1 MIERQAVGF
10 LNENGNL
17 VQWLVSD
24 CKVWELKTIDD
35 ITLFSKDG
43 QFVELNNLD
52 CALGNL
58 AKPVTQ
64 KEAATKLLGAG
75 FSLPVELVHL
85 TEGQYE
91 KSKNI
96 RSKKRPKPKRVTA
109 SKGLG
114 KFLKAS
120 SRRRDHGTR
129 KGRTTN
135 ADSLENQ
142 NSDDDSIPPKSGE

>member
-24 CKVWELKTIDD
+24 CKVWELKTFDS

-58 AKPVTQ
+58 ARPIGQ
-64 KEAATKLLGAG
+64 QEAAVKLLGAG
-75 FSLPVELVHL
+75 LSLPVDLVQFI
-85 TEGQYE
+85 EGQYKP
-91 KSKNI
+91 KSQ
-96 RSKKRPKPKRVTA
+96 RSKKRPKPKRVKA
-109 SKGLG
+109 SKGLSE
-114 KFLKAS
+114 FLIQTQRKCD
-120 SRRRDHGTR
+120 SRELIADPRS
-129 KGRTTN
+129 

-142 NSDDDSIPPKSGE
+142 KSDDDSIPPKSGE